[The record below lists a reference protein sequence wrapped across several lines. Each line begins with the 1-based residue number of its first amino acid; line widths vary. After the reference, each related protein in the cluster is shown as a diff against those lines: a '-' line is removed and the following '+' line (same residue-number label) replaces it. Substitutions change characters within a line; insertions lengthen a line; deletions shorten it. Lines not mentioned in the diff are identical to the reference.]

1 MPFVLDNSVAIRWLL
16 GDGSPKTLAYAGHIL
31 DLLSGG
37 DEALVPCIWPLEAAN
52 VVVKA
57 ESKGLITEAR
67 GAEFIKLLRNL
78 AITPDVSTYQHA
90 LADTLQIAKRYRLS
104 SYDAAYLELALR
116 EGLPF
121 ATLDEALVKACKKSG
136 VKLA

>member
-1 MPFVLDNSVAIRWLL
+1 MRFVLDNSVAMRWLL
-16 GDGSPKTLAYAGHIL
+16 GDGTAKTLAYAGHIL
-31 DLLSGG
+31 DLLSEGA
-37 DEALVPCIWPLEAAN
+37 EALVPCIWPLEAAN
-52 VVVKA
+52 VIVKA

-67 GAEFIKLLRNL
+67 GAEFIELLRNL
-78 AITPDVSTYQHA
+78 AITPDASTYHHA
-90 LADTLQIAKRYRLS
+90 MADTLQIAKRYRLS

-121 ATLDEALVKACKKSG
+121 ATLDEALIKACKKSG